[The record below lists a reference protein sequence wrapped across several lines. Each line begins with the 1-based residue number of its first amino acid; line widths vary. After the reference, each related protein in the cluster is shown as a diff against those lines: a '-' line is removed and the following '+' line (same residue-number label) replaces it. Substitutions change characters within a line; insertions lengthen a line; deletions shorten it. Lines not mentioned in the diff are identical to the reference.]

1 LEYCM
6 KFITLVSYLSVH
18 CCFVFFFFQAEDGI
32 RDRNVTGV
40 QTCALP
46 IYQKELHPRSLIRKD
61 GGIFWKYWASKK
73 DCKSCPLQS
82 KCLTRKG
89 SLTAR
94 YLLDNYFRSPVQK
107 NIAQKES
114 PEYRKALKK
123 RQIWCEGTFAA
134 QKWGHNLKRL
144 LRRGLEAAT
153 DHCLLSATAINFKR
167 MIKYMG

>member
-1 LEYCM
+1 M
-6 KFITLVSYLSVH
+6 RPKPNT
-18 CCFVFFFFQAEDGI
+18 
-32 RDRNVTGV
+32 V
-40 QTCALP
+40 QTTVEFDRTYFSYDPQKDVYICP
-46 IYQKELHPRSLIRKD
+46 NQKELHPRSLIRKD